1 MTLLVSFRR
10 SRRSGAGT
18 TATALGI
25 VLVATVVALLVP
37 TPAPIGATSFVSPDV
52 LIVHSAGLPN
62 QELEDWAQDLAAAPA
77 IGDVRLFDAEGSTP
91 NNADLS
97 GIEVVIVHSNLDFA
111 NTNATGDLLADFVD
125 QGGRVIE
132 MTYAFACTEDD
143 SNGPNTPI
151 LWGLGGRWETAGY
164 AALVPS
170 DPRGGTCAR
179 YEWPSSSSMQVVA
192 PSSPYMSGV
201 GGIDV
206 TSQVDMNTGLVV
218 AQDATLLATWTSPAN
233 EPLVAVG
240 DNCVM
245 GVNVFPPAVP
255 TYSASTQSSIL
266 TLISNLAT
274 LECTPIVA
282 STTTI
287 GHRPR
292 PSRDQSTTTPTSTT
306 PPTST
311 TQPGTTGAPVSTPT
325 ISTIERLPVSPS
337 LLDGSTPTYPGASFT
352 AQADGFEPLE
362 LVQLIVASDPTV
374 VSSGFADSVG
384 RIVLTGSL
392 PVSLEPGAHT
402 VALYAPASGIGFR
415 QAIQVSAP
423 ALPVTGPTSTD
434 SGAMTAVWL
443 LLGGALLVV
452 IAGRRRIN

>member
-1 MTLLVSFRR
+1 MTLLVSLRP
-10 SRRSGAGT
+10 SRRSSLGA
-18 TATALGI
+18 TAPALGI

-77 IGDVRLFDAEGSTP
+77 IGDVRLFDAQGSTP
-91 NNADLS
+91 NSADLN

-111 NTNATGDLLADFVD
+111 DTNATGDLLADFVD

-132 MTYAFACTEDD
+132 MAYAFACTADN

-151 LWGLGGRWETAGY
+151 LWGLGGRWESAGY

-170 DPRGGTCAR
+170 DPRGGACAR

-201 GGIDV
+201 GNIDI
-206 TSQVDMNTGLVV
+206 TTQVDMNTGIVV

-233 EPLVAVG
+233 EPMVAVG

-245 GVNVFPPAVP
+245 GVNVFPPSVP

-282 STTTI
+282 STTT
-287 GHRPR
+287 
-292 PSRDQSTTTPTSTT
+292 TSTT
-306 PPTST
+306 QPETTGAPAPTPTVSTSST
-311 TQPGTTGAPVSTPT
+311 TQPGTTGAPVPTPT
-325 ISTIERLPVSPS
+325 ISTIERLPVSSS
-337 LLDGSTPTYPGASFT
+337 LLDGSSPSYPGASFT
-352 AQADGFEPLE
+352 TQADGFEPLE

-374 VSSGFADSVG
+374 VSSGFADSMG

-392 PVSLEPGAHT
+392 PESLEPGAHT

-423 ALPVTGPTSTD
+423 ALPVTGTTSTD

-443 LLGGALLVV
+443 LLGGTLLVV